1 MINKIYVSAVIPCF
15 ERAGEL
21 RRLLLSLKK
30 QDFSDSWEIIVVD
43 DGSKNSSGIKTTAE
57 EFPCSLI
64 RLEKNAGPAE
74 ARNIGAKQAKG
85 EFLWF
90 LDSDSQAHNPSLL
103 ATLVNCLRQNKS
115 LAGVGGEA
123 AEINGALYSN
133 SLHPLPNWL
142 PLTKYRP
149 LDKPFELR
157 PKFISTNNLLIS
169 KNNFWKCDGF
179 DPYFDM
185 CEDQDLCLR
194 LAKEGGYFLVR
205 NDTCAIHHHS
215 PAGREDGA
223 FWFFNNAWN
232 YAKNMHQS
240 RVKIIFR
247 HFPYL
252 LPVLPLLDVIF
263 TPAVFTAQI
272 FFTKRRSSDLLK
284 EKTKNASRGFPVF
297 VLFNLAAMF
306 LAWLTAGKM
315 IFKII
320 RKR

>member
-1 MINKIYVSAVIPCF
+1 MTNKISVSAIIPCF
-15 ERAGEL
+15 ERADEL
-21 RRLLLSLKK
+21 RRLLISLKK
-30 QDFSDSWEIIVVD
+30 QDFPNPWEIIVVD
-43 DGSKNSSGIKTTAE
+43 DGSKNAAEIKTAAE
-57 EFPCSLI
+57 EFQCSLI
-64 RLEKNAGPAE
+64 RLDENVGPAE
-74 ARNIGAKQAKG
+74 ARNIGVKKANG

-90 LDSDSQAHNPSLL
+90 LDSDSEAENQLL
-103 ATLVNCLRQNKS
+103 LNNLASCLRQNKS

-123 AEINGALYSN
+123 AEINGTLYSN

-142 PLTKYRP
+142 PLAKYLP
-149 LDKPFELR
+149 LNKPFELR

-169 KNNFWKCDGF
+169 KNDFWKCGGF

-194 LAKEGGYFLVR
+194 LAKGGKFFLVR

-215 PAGREDGA
+215 PAGREGGT

-240 RVKIIFR
+240 RMKMIFR

-263 TPAVFTAQI
+263 TPIVFIAQM
-272 FFTKRRSSDLLK
+272 FFVKRRSSDLLK
-284 EKTKNASRGFPVF
+284 EKIKNGFRGFPVF

-315 IFKII
+315 ILKLII
-320 RKR
+320 KP